1 MQVQY
6 KLPRVM
12 EGEFERVGE
21 LRAGEYSIDEVEA
34 VIVNRRVL
42 EASAPR
48 QFWVPHMQ
56 PLVALE
62 LHLHKAEAVRGILL
76 VITSSS
82 MMMMSTPPQQ

>member
-21 LRAGEYSIDEVEA
+21 LRADDYSIDEVEA

-48 QFWVPHMQ
+48 QFWEPHCSRWL
-56 PLVALE
+56 PRSCACT
-62 LHLHKAEAVRGILL
+62 KPR
-76 VITSSS
+76 
-82 MMMMSTPPQQ
+82 P